1 MERPSGS
8 VIVKLNDDLDAV
20 NLEETLIN
28 LRLGPDALEV
38 PIPRYFVGDR
48 ERELSD
54 RATFLESLLEKRG
67 ESGDRLGRAA
77 GESVIRR
84 GGGKGGGR
92 VDERADG
99 GGGGRESGRGGGATR
114 ARVRARDARGGV
126 GRVENRGGEHGEDSG
141 AFYLTLVPVRP
152 RRRGERRSLRTFAVV
167 SLRPGSLAHNPRP
180 RCLSTPFL
188 TPFQLHPDVAL
199 NDGTTL
205 RPYVRGFLTRRHVR
219 RMREAE
225 LIFLG
230 MLPPPKPPPEED
242 LYLIDAANRERRRAI
257 KEKNLEELDEAM
269 VTLKDRVRELV
280 GQEMRDHI
288 SGKIN
293 EWFVENRDA
302 KTGDYPDF
310 PKVADGGSRDILN
323 PPPKPEPV
331 PVLTPEEEKKK
342 KAEDEKKKKEAE
354 KKKKEAEKKAAEKEK
369 KKEEAKKKG
378 IKWEDPDDIK
388 PPPRCADAFVTA
400 VHAAAAAY
408 DAEWRGKS
416 GEDDDETNF
425 DQKFEQ
431 SLVLARLKPVV
442 FEEIRAEVDEE
453 MRALLENLKE
463 LVAAEKA
470 AKAGGEGREEGQ
482 GQGQGRQEGRRR
494 R

>member
-1 MERPSGS
+1 MMERPSGLRPRVS
-8 VIVKLNDDLDAV
+8 DA
-20 NLEETLIN
+20 
-28 LRLGPDALEV
+28 
-38 PIPRYFVGDR
+38 
-48 ERELSD
+48 
-54 RATFLESLLEKRG
+54 
-67 ESGDRLGRAA
+67 
-77 GESVIRR
+77 
-84 GGGKGGGR
+84 
-92 VDERADG
+92 
-99 GGGGRESGRGGGATR
+99 ATR
-114 ARVRARDARGGV
+114 AADARGGV
-126 GRVENRGGEHGEDSG
+126 DI
-141 AFYLTLVPVRP
+141 P
-152 RRRGERRSLRTFAVV
+152 RHA
-167 SLRPGSLAHNPRP
+167 A
-180 RCLSTPFL
+180 
-188 TPFQLHPDVAL
+188 AA
-199 NDGTTL
+199 
-205 RPYVRGFLTRRHVR
+205 
-219 RMREAE
+219 EAAA
-225 LIFLG
+225 
-230 MLPPPKPPPEED
+230 EED

-388 PPPRCADAFVTA
+388 P
-400 VHAAAAAY
+400 AAAVRGRVRDRRPRRRRGVRRGVARERAA
-408 DAEWRGKS
+408 RTTTRQTLIKS
-416 GEDDDETNF
+416 L
-425 DQKFEQ
+425 
-431 SLVLARLKPVV
+431 SSRSVLARLKPVV

-453 MRALLENLKE
+453 MRALLENLKGARRRGE
-463 LVAAEKA
+463 GGQG
-470 AKAGGEGREEGQ
+470 GGEGREEGQ

>member
-1 MERPSGS
+1 M
-8 VIVKLNDDLDAV
+8 
-20 NLEETLIN
+20 
-28 LRLGPDALEV
+28 
-38 PIPRYFVGDR
+38 
-48 ERELSD
+48 
-54 RATFLESLLEKRG
+54 
-67 ESGDRLGRAA
+67 
-77 GESVIRR
+77 
-84 GGGKGGGR
+84 
-92 VDERADG
+92 
-99 GGGGRESGRGGGATR
+99 
-114 ARVRARDARGGV
+114 
-126 GRVENRGGEHGEDSG
+126 
-141 AFYLTLVPVRP
+141 
-152 RRRGERRSLRTFAVV
+152 
-167 SLRPGSLAHNPRP
+167 
-180 RCLSTPFL
+180 
-188 TPFQLHPDVAL
+188 
-199 NDGTTL
+199 
-205 RPYVRGFLTRRHVR
+205 
-219 RMREAE
+219 
-225 LIFLG
+225 IFLG

-242 LYLIDAANRERRRAI
+242 LYLIDAANRARRRAI

-269 VTLKDRVRELV
+269 VTLKDRVRELD

-416 GEDDDETNF
+416 GEDADETNF

-442 FEEIRAEVDEE
+442 FEEIRAEVDED

-470 AKAGGEGREEGQ
+470 AKAGGKGGKKGKGKGKGGKKGGGGGGKKKGGKKAGGGGKGGKKGKGKKDPTADRTLESLFAELVENGIVQKTHPGFVMDAYVGDPISFCASALERAGGKREIGRAHV
-482 GQGQGRQEGRRR
+482 
-494 R
+494 